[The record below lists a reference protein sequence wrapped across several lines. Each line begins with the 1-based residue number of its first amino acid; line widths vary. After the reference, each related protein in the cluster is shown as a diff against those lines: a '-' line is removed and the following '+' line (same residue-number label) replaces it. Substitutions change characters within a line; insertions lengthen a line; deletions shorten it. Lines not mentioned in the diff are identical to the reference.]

1 MTFKE
6 LFQKLTSR
14 LLWGNLL
21 AMAAVIT
28 AVIVGLFVFLDYY
41 TYHGQTITVP
51 DVRGQRSEV
60 ATRKL
65 EAMGFRVEV
74 SDTGYNSNLAAD
86 VILDQNLRPGIEVKV
101 NRLVRLV
108 VNSATPRQITLPD
121 IADNCSLREA
131 VARLEAVG
139 FKLAPVK
146 RVAGDKDWVYSV
158 EVRGRTVRAGD
169 KLNINQPLTLVVGEG
184 LEEEVFNGNDSL
196 DQMYFHNDYPN
207 DSLYRD
213 IVIE

>member
-21 AMAAVIT
+21 AMAAVVAAI
-28 AVIVGLFVFLDYY
+28 IVGLFAFLDYY
-41 TYHGQTITVP
+41 TYHGKTVTMP

-74 SDTGYNSNLAAD
+74 IDTGYNSSLAAD
-86 VILDQNLRPGIEVKV
+86 VILDQNLRPGMEVKY
-101 NRLVRLV
+101 NRLVHLV
-108 VNSATPRQITLPD
+108 VNSATPRQIPLPD

-139 FKLAPVK
+139 FKLAPIK
-146 RVAGDKDWVYSV
+146 RVAGDRDWVYSV
-158 EVRGRTVRAGD
+158 EVGGRTVRAGD
-169 KLNINQPLTLVVGEG
+169 RLSVNHPITLVVGEG
-184 LEEEVFNGNDSL
+184 QEEEIFNGNDSL
-196 DQMYFHNDYPN
+196 DQLYFHNDYPS
-207 DSLYRD
+207 DTLHSD

>member
-21 AMAAVIT
+21 AMATVVT
-28 AVIVGLFVFLDYY
+28 AALVGLFVFLDYY
-41 TYHGQTITVP
+41 THHGETVTVP

-60 ATRKL
+60 AARKL
-65 EAMGFRVEV
+65 ESMGFRVEV

-86 VILDQNLRPGIEVKV
+86 VILDQNLRPGMEVKV

-108 VNSATPRQITLPD
+108 VNSATARQIPLPD

-146 RVAGDKDWVYSV
+146 RIAGDKDWVYSV
-158 EVRGRTVRAGD
+158 EVKGRAVRAGD
-169 KLNINQPLTLVVGEG
+169 KLSINLPITLVVGEG
-184 LEEEVFNGNDSL
+184 LEEEIFNGNDSL
-196 DQMYFHNDYPN
+196 DQIYFPNDYPS
-207 DSLYRD
+207 DSLYGD
-213 IVIE
+213 LVIE